1 MAEKESEKK
10 SVKAQG
16 RAGNKKV
23 EAEAPTAPDR
33 AADAEGEGAVPSP
46 EPPLEARLAEAKREA
61 QEAQNRYL
69 YAVAELQNLKRRMER
84 DLAERLQ
91 YANERMLHDLVPVVD
106 HLQLALDAARE
117 SADVETLRRGVEMI
131 LQQLESVL
139 AKYGVSPIGT
149 TGETFD
155 PSLHE
160 AVERVESHEPEG
172 TIVEEAKRGYRLHD
186 RTLRAAQ
193 VKVAVRPRED
203 DEQEGEHRPKGK

>member
-1 MAEKESEKK
+1 MAEKESGNK

-23 EAEAPTAPDR
+23 EAEAPTASGAAPDMEAE
-33 AADAEGEGAVPSP
+33 AAAPPS
-46 EPPLEARLAEAKREA
+46 EPSLEAQLAEARREV

-69 YAVAELQNLKRRMER
+69 YAIAELQNLKRRMDR

-91 YANERMLHDLVPVVD
+91 YANEQMLRDLVPVVD

-117 SADVETLRRGVEMI
+117 SADVETLRRGVEII
-131 LQQLESVL
+131 LGQLESVL

-160 AVERVESHEPEG
+160 AIERVESPAPEG

-193 VKVAVRPRED
+193 VKVAVRPREH
-203 DEQEGEHRPKGK
+203 DEQEGEHRPEGK